1 MKNYVTQKMRRIR
14 RMVWFWSW
22 LVVMLAMT
30 EVSWGQGIP
39 LYAKGETDTPPI
51 GTVAVSVDETKTVHF
66 SPVFYP
72 GFENKEEHTYL
83 NIQSVDEKEYA
94 ALMDRINAGLERFEI
109 AYTFAPINS
118 AEALGNILKHCA
130 TSEDAVSYSGNTV
143 TVNGTIE
150 FSTFGS
156 RGDLNFVGGSIVLN
170 MTESANINGSYA
182 IVGASEEV
190 TEAILQGGN
199 LTINGKYSSE
209 KRCEGTSSKGWR
221 LPIIINSGYLNAQH
235 ATIYDIYTE
244 NDQESPFLTLNG
256 GNVKLSDSYIVCN
269 IKQNNGSISFNN
281 IQFHTSNSNAIEM
294 NGGTL
299 LIDKGLYRS
308 PIGYKFLNI
317 TGNAEVEI
325 IDGYFSGD
333 ISDYEVI

>member
-1 MKNYVTQKMRRIR
+1 MKNYVTQKMRGIR
-14 RMVWFWSW
+14 RTVWFWSW

-51 GTVAVSVDETKTVHF
+51 GTVAMSVDETKTVHF

-156 RGDLNFVGGSIVLN
+156 RGDLNFVGG
-170 MTESANINGSYA
+170 
-182 IVGASEEV
+182 
-190 TEAILQGGN
+190 
-199 LTINGKYSSE
+199 
-209 KRCEGTSSKGWR
+209 
-221 LPIIINSGYLNAQH
+221 
-235 ATIYDIYTE
+235 
-244 NDQESPFLTLNG
+244 
-256 GNVKLSDSYIVCN
+256 
-269 IKQNNGSISFNN
+269 
-281 IQFHTSNSNAIEM
+281 
-294 NGGTL
+294 L
-299 LIDKGLYRS
+299 L
-308 PIGYKFLNI
+308 F
-317 TGNAEVEI
+317 
-325 IDGYFSGD
+325 
-333 ISDYEVI
+333 